1 MQKIVT
7 SNGIKSLL
15 IDVSEEIENKN
26 LKKFIFTSLK
36 LNNLNINKND
46 FVSLNF
52 ISELNKY
59 QVLICSNYLKY
70 AIFQI
75 FEQFYLQKENINC
88 FDLYLTNDFFCLY
101 KNGKFYYY
109 QNLESKIPINDLI
122 EYINKSFFIKIDNFE
137 VIDEIY
143 QKELEKIYL
152 EKKIKNRLQN
162 FNGRNNYGF
171 KIYLFYIL
179 IVLCFSIMLYQNNLG
194 IKEEKSDVLIE
205 NNFERTKKEHSFI
218 SFSLTFDDLL
228 QVLKKFNLN
237 LESFEYKENGIKI
250 VLSSPSKS
258 NIYFFFNELKDK
270 LISHEINYLENKEIY
285 ESIIYVKLPR

>member
-194 IKEEKSDVLIE
+194 IKEE
-205 NNFERTKKEHSFI
+205 
-218 SFSLTFDDLL
+218 
-228 QVLKKFNLN
+228 
-237 LESFEYKENGIKI
+237 
-250 VLSSPSKS
+250 
-258 NIYFFFNELKDK
+258 
-270 LISHEINYLENKEIY
+270 
-285 ESIIYVKLPR
+285 

>member
-26 LKKFIFTSLK
+26 LKKFFFTSLK

-137 VIDEIY
+137 VV
-143 QKELEKIYL
+143 
-152 EKKIKNRLQN
+152 
-162 FNGRNNYGF
+162 NYVPVSINCSYDNSMAIF
-171 KIYLFYIL
+171 TYSDNSIL
-179 IVLCFSIMLYQNNLG
+179 IITTND
-194 IKEEKSDVLIE
+194 I
-205 NNFERTKKEHSFI
+205 I
-218 SFSLTFDDLL
+218 S
-228 QVLKKFNLN
+228 K
-237 LESFEYKENGIKI
+237 
-250 VLSSPSKS
+250 
-258 NIYFFFNELKDK
+258 
-270 LISHEINYLENKEIY
+270 
-285 ESIIYVKLPR
+285 

>member
-258 NIYFFFNELKDK
+258 NIYSFFNELKDK

>member
-1 MQKIVT
+1 MQAAP
-7 SNGIKSLL
+7 
-15 IDVSEEIENKN
+15 E
-26 LKKFIFTSLK
+26 LK
-36 LNNLNINKND
+36 
-46 FVSLNF
+46 
-52 ISELNKY
+52 KY
-59 QVLICSNYLKY
+59 QVLIFSNYLKY

-122 EYINKSFFIKIDNFE
+122 EYVNKSFFIKIDNFE
-137 VIDEIY
+137 VIDEVY

-162 FNGRNNYGF
+162 FNSRNNYGF

-179 IVLCFSIMLYQNNLG
+179 IVLCFSIMLYQNNLE

-205 NNFERTKKEHSFI
+205 NNFERIKKEHSFI
-218 SFSLTFDDLL
+218 SFSLTFDNLL

-258 NIYFFFNELKDK
+258 NIYSFFNELKDK

>member
-250 VLSSPSKS
+250 VLSSSSKS
-258 NIYFFFNELKDK
+258 NIYSFFNELKDK

>member
-137 VIDEIY
+137 VIDEVY

-162 FNGRNNYGF
+162 FNSRNNYGF

-179 IVLCFSIMLYQNNLG
+179 IVLCFSIMLYENNLE

-250 VLSSPSKS
+250 VLSSSSKS
-258 NIYFFFNELKDK
+258 NIYSFFNELKDK

>member
-137 VIDEIY
+137 VIDEVY
-143 QKELEKIYL
+143 QKELEKIYI

-162 FNGRNNYGF
+162 FNSRNNYGF

-179 IVLCFSIMLYQNNLG
+179 IVLCFSIMLYQNNLD

-205 NNFERTKKEHSFI
+205 NNFERIKKEHSFI
-218 SFSLTFDDLL
+218 SFSLTFDNLL

-258 NIYFFFNELKDK
+258 NIYSFFNELKDK

>member
-1 MQKIVT
+1 MPEIAT
-7 SNGIKSLL
+7 NNEIKSLL

-36 LNNLNINKND
+36 LNNLSVNKND
-46 FVSLNF
+46 FIFINF
-52 ISELNKY
+52 IFELKKY
-59 QVLICSNYLKY
+59 QVLIFSNYLKY

-137 VIDEIY
+137 VIDEVY